1 VPEASAIS
9 TCNNPIALKERLT
22 ESADMQLPTDI
33 SPEGATIIFHRCTKS
48 LQALRLQ
55 SARQTVALVESPLED
70 AMAPSCT
77 TAVFR
82 DRDP

>member
-1 VPEASAIS
+1 MQQPDSAE
-9 TCNNPIALKERLT
+9 ERLT

-55 SARQTVALVESPLED
+55 SARQTVALVESPLEERNGALLYD
-70 AMAPSCT
+70 GRFPRS
-77 TAVFR
+77 R
-82 DRDP
+82 P